1 MIQRQT
7 YFFKFALNFCPLF
20 FVCFFHVKTRIHHS
34 SFCGFNLP
42 CLNAGLNCKC
52 LHLLFTDFEPP
63 SARERRLWFLCVR
76 LTQLL
81 QIIWLHS
88 SSNRRNCASCFEQK
102 TDTASSSKETTLW
115 PKLALLRLW
124 KREASEHISSSRS
137 KHQEVAG
144 CLVSHASQL

>member
-7 YFFKFALNFCPLF
+7 YFFTFALNFCPLF

-34 SFCGFNLP
+34 SFCSFNLL
-42 CLNAGLNCKC
+42 CLSAGLSCKC
-52 LHLLFTDFEPP
+52 LHLLFTLWTTFTRD
-63 SARERRLWFLCVR
+63 RRLWFLCVR

-81 QIIWLHS
+81 QTMWLHS
-88 SSNRRNCASCFEQK
+88 SSNRRNCALCFEQK

-115 PKLALLRLW
+115 PKLALWRLW
-124 KREASEHISSSRS
+124 KRAASEHISSSQS